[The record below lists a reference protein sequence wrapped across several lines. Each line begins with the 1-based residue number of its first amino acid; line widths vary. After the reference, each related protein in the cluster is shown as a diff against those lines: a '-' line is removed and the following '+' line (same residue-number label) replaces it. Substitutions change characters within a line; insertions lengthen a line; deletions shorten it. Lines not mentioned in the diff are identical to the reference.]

1 MKSKTLLLCTLLAPS
16 ATLLAQEKPNI
27 ILIMADDL
35 GYGDISCFG
44 NKTIKTPNIDRM
56 AAEGIKMTDFHTN
69 GAVSSPTRA
78 ALMTGRYQQRSGVT
92 GVITAANHRDVG
104 LALDEFT
111 MAEALKEC
119 GYTTAAY
126 GKWHLGYAPEFNP
139 VNQGFDHFE
148 GYVAGNID
156 FHSHIDEA
164 MYDDWWNGTTL
175 EDEEGYVTDLIGDK
189 AVKFITEHKDEP
201 FFLYLPHEAP
211 HYPIQGRNSPAI
223 RGDKA
228 PKNQPKMNREE
239 TLEVYKEMIEVMDET
254 IGNLLDALVENG
266 LTENTIVIFTSDNGG
281 QSSRATNAPMSGGK
295 GGLLEGGHRVP
306 MVVWSPGIQLA
317 PMTPYVYT
325 STVTTMDLFP
335 AFVSLAGGKAPKNL
349 DGVNFLPAL
358 KKGKDVAKR
367 DLFWAT
373 ENSKAMRQ
381 GEWKMIVKGESVK
394 LFNLA
399 DDITESNDLAA
410 QYPQRAAAMAKAID
424 AWFLEVQPQ

>member
-1 MKSKTLLLCTLLAPS
+1 
-16 ATLLAQEKPNI
+16 
-27 ILIMADDL
+27 
-35 GYGDISCFG
+35 
-44 NKTIKTPNIDRM
+44 M

-92 GVITAANHRDVG
+92 GVITAANHRDDG
-104 LALDEFT
+104 LALSEYT
-111 MAEALKEC
+111 MAEALKDC
-119 GYTTAAY
+119 GYTTAMY

-139 VNQGFDHFE
+139 VRQGFDYFG

-164 MYDDWWNGTTL
+164 MYDDWWNQDSL
-175 EDEEGYVTDLIGDK
+175 EAEDGYVTDLIGEK
-189 AVKFITEHKDEP
+189 AVKFIAEHKDEP

-228 PKNQPKMNREE
+228 PKKQPKMNREQ

-254 IGNLLDALVENG
+254 IGDLLVALEENG
-266 LTENTIVIFTSDNGG
+266 LKENTIVIFTSDNGG
-281 QSSRATNAPMSGGK
+281 QASRATNAPMSGGK

-317 PMTPYVYT
+317 PMVPYVYT
-325 STVTTMDLFP
+325 STVMTMDLFP
-335 AFVSLAGGKAPKNL
+335 SFVSLAGGKAPKNL
-349 DGVNFLPAL
+349 DGTNILPAL
-358 KKGKDVAKR
+358 KKGKDVTKR

-373 ENSKAMRQ
+373 DTKQAMRQ
-381 GEWKMIVKGESVK
+381 GDWKMVKGEKSAQ
-394 LFNLA
+394 LYNLA
-399 DDITESNDLAA
+399 DDITESNDLSA
-410 QYPQRAAAMAKAID
+410 QYPERAAAMKKAID
-424 AWFLEVQPQ
+424 KWYIEVQPK